1 VGRLV
6 VAVGLLTSLTALAAE
21 EPRAR
26 LSYGR
31 EAGAERC
38 PDEHAVRSAVAAR
51 LGYDPFDTV
60 GDARK
65 TITVVLTAAP
75 RGQAPGL
82 IARLV
87 LTDGNGD
94 IGGRRELKARGS
106 DCTAL
111 ADAVVLAISLAID
124 PLRFVEGP
132 PPPETRPPPA
142 PVAATAEPSR
152 PSGPAPLP
160 TYRGRLGAGAHAALG
175 SAPGVSFGFTVTGG
189 IRARRWSLNLEV
201 RADIPATEN
210 VLGGGT
216 VTTAI
221 YVAGIAPC
229 FHASVFAGCGLLVAG
244 AQIARGE
251 FATTADATVPYVA
264 AGLRTALE
272 FPLARKLELQVRAD
286 LLATITL
293 GVFNVLGMAEPA
305 YRNGPVSGALH
316 VAMLGYF
323 K

>member
-1 VGRLV
+1 M
-6 VAVGLLTSLTALAAE
+6 AS
-21 EPRAR
+21 EPRAK

-38 PDEHAVRSAVAAR
+38 PDESVVRGAVAAR
-51 LGYDPFDTV
+51 LGYDPFNASAE
-60 GDARK
+60 ARK
-65 TITVVLTAAP
+65 TITVVVVGSP

-87 LTDGNGD
+87 LTDDNGE
-94 IGGRRELKARGS
+94 IGGRRELKARGT

-132 PPPETRPPPA
+132 PPEATRQLPA
-142 PVAATAEPSR
+142 VAQTIEKVT
-152 PSGPAPLP
+152 PLALP
-160 TYRGRLGAGAHAALG
+160 KYRGRLGAGVLAALG

-201 RADIPATEN
+201 RADVPSTQSVPA
-210 VLGGGT
+210 GS

-221 YVAGIAPC
+221 YTGAIAPC
-229 FHASVFAGCGLLVAG
+229 FHASVFAGCGLVLLG
-244 AQIARGE
+244 AQIAHGDFAVSMDANE
-251 FATTADATVPYVA
+251 FYAA

-272 FPLARKLELQVRAD
+272 FPLARKLELQVQAD
-286 LLATITL
+286 LLATITR
-293 GVFNVLGMAEPA
+293 VLFTVDDKEA
-305 YRNGPVSGALH
+305 YSNDRVSGALH
-316 VAMLGYF
+316 VTMVGYF